1 MDAFVSVALA
11 RKMRGGVVMS
21 SQGWNSIRGS
31 VLRGKSFD
39 DGFAQVDASYG
50 VQGRKAVSNQELE
63 RHFLKL
69 DMETLEELEIE
80 HSLTYYIPD
89 PVAQCFSQGHD
100 QHELWGN
107 EVRFVALMYINTG
120 INHNTIDGAFKRASA
135 SKLIHDAVLG
145 VQHSLEKYEGELI
158 KVYNDDEELTIT
170 CGFGLPPMSHKDDE
184 LRSCLC
190 AMDICVQLER
200 LGLSPRVG
208 LSSGYAFCGVIGRP
222 FRKSYHVH
230 GDCAVMCQALSWEA
244 ETRKCMILIDDT
256 TYSNVK
262 DVLLMEDVG
271 LFTSSLFGNDI
282 KIRGYRFPAK
292 DKTRHH
298 RRMSHAGGLNVR
310 DNLVAE
316 ELMDTQMTRYWDLKA
331 FVRRIECVMFE

>member
-1 MDAFVSVALA
+1 MIHVGGKRERNEFALSGDAVMDAFVSVALA

-69 DMETLEELEIE
+69 DMETLEELELE

-190 AMDICVQLER
+190 AMDICVRCVRAQCSSVVFER
-200 LGLSPRVG
+200 SVRARNARIFN
-208 LSSGYAFCGVIGRP
+208 YF
-222 FRKSYHVH
+222 
-230 GDCAVMCQALSWEA
+230 ALSLICI
-244 ETRKCMILIDDT
+244 TRTNSKMFSRISTLKHQNR
-256 TYSNVK
+256 YNS
-262 DVLLMEDVG
+262 
-271 LFTSSLFGNDI
+271 
-282 KIRGYRFPAK
+282 
-292 DKTRHH
+292 
-298 RRMSHAGGLNVR
+298 R
-310 DNLVAE
+310 DSV
-316 ELMDTQMTRYWDLKA
+316 
-331 FVRRIECVMFE
+331 